1 MTIAT
6 AVPTSTSTTP
16 LLTAEQFLDRYGH
29 LSGVELVRGV
39 VVRKGVAVSE
49 TDSPAEVSPMPR
61 FRHGVVS
68 YRAVRAIAD
77 FVEANRLGWI
87 AINDTFVRTEDGPDT
102 VRGADVL
109 FVSYARLPDGVMP
122 EDLSVPPEL
131 VLEVRSPSDRW
142 NAVFIKVGE
151 YLRAGVT
158 VVLVIDPVSRT
169 VSAYRDD
176 GGQQTFR
183 EADELTVPDVLPG
196 FTLPVARL
204 FDGIA

>member
-1 MTIAT
+1 MSSIAIEL
-6 AVPTSTSTTP
+6 APVPPPANP
-16 LLTAEQFLDRYGH
+16 LLTAAEFLERFGH
-29 LSGVELVRGV
+29 LSGVELVRGRV
-39 VVRKGVAVSE
+39 VWENRP
-49 TDSPAEVSPMPR
+49 TRPAGEQPMPR

-87 AINDTFVRTEDGPDT
+87 AINDTFVRTDTDPDT

-109 FVSYARLPDGVMP
+109 FVRFSRLPAGDTP
-122 EDLSVPPEL
+122 DDLPVPPDL
-131 VLEVRSPSDRW
+131 VLEVRSPTDRW

-151 YLRAGVT
+151 YLRAGVA
-158 VVLVIDPVSRT
+158 VVLVVDPDSRT

-183 EADELTVPDVLPG
+183 EADTLTVPDVLPG
-196 FTLPVARL
+196 FAVPVATL
-204 FDGIA
+204 FSPAVG